1 MPYKLLSN
9 VYYRIYE
16 DHRYL
21 YNVIKFLMY
30 IYHSINGKNNPI
42 SINGWK
48 MKIHSDDPGISSEL
62 ALFKIHEP
70 ISTQIFSNLVKGGH
84 YCIDIGANIG
94 YYALLTAGIV
104 GKTGHIM
111 ALEPHPAN
119 FSKLQENVSINN
131 LSNIDC
137 SNVACSN
144 YDGEALMETSLQSNW
159 HRIAQDNGNGGLKVE
174 ARKVDTLARD
184 FTRLDFIRMDVEGHE
199 YEVIEGSHNTIETF
213 RPALFMEFHPTIAG
227 KGKILRLL
235 TKLKNYGYE
244 IEYFI
249 PRFLDWPLLGR
260 LSHAKKLTIEEYM
273 LRIEKDDPIYGREA
287 NVFLARI

>member
-1 MPYKLLSN
+1 MTRYKLLSN
-9 VYYRIYE
+9 VYYGIYN

-21 YNVIKFLMY
+21 YNAIRFLMY
-30 IYHSINGKNNPI
+30 IYHSINGKDNTI

-48 MKIHSDDPGISSEL
+48 MKIHLNDPGISSEL

-70 ISTQIFSNLVKGGH
+70 ISTQILNKLVKGGH
-84 YCIDIGANIG
+84 YCLDIGANIG

-104 GKTGHIM
+104 GKTGHVM

-119 FSKLQENVSINN
+119 FSKLLENVSINN

-144 YDGEALMETSLQSNW
+144 HDGKAIMETSLQSNW
-159 HRIAQDNGNGGLKVE
+159 HRIAQENGNGGLEVQV
-174 ARKVDTLARD
+174 RKVDTLARNL
-184 FTRLDFIRMDVEGHE
+184 TQLNLMRMDVEGHE
-199 YEVIEGSHNTIETF
+199 YEVIEGSHNTIGTF
-213 RPALFMEFHPTIAG
+213 KPALFMEFHPTLAG
-227 KGKILRLL
+227 KDKILRLL

-249 PRFLDWPLLGR
+249 PRFLDWPVLGR
-260 LSHAKKLTIEEYM
+260 MSHVKKLTIEEYIF
-273 LRIEKDDPIYGREA
+273 RIEKGDPTYGREA
-287 NVFLARI
+287 NVFLS